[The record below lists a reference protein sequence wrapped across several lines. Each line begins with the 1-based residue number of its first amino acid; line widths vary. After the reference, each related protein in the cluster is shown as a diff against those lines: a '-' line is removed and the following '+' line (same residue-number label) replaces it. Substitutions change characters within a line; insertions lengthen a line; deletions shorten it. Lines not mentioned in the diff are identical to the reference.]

1 MKNEDPKPINEALD
15 SFSGHYRGFSDGLTA
30 RRITELWTAM
40 YGPPAAAHTKKVL
53 FSAGLLTIH
62 VDSDAWKNELM
73 LRRTE
78 IKDRL
83 NAALGRETVRTV
95 FFV

>member
-1 MKNEDPKPINEALD
+1 MKNEDPKPINEALKRFAGC
-15 SFSGHYRGFSDGLTA
+15 SSGLSEGLTA
-30 RRITELWTAM
+30 RRIADLWRAM
-40 YGPPAAAHTKKVL
+40 YAPQAAIHTKKVL
-53 FSAGLLTIH
+53 FSAGMLTIQ

-78 IKDRL
+78 IMERL
-83 NAALGRETVRTV
+83 NAALGHKTVNTV

>member
-1 MKNEDPKPINEALD
+1 M
-15 SFSGHYRGFSDGLTA
+15 
-30 RRITELWTAM
+30 
-40 YGPPAAAHTKKVL
+40 
-53 FSAGLLTIH
+53 LTIQ

-78 IKDRL
+78 IMERL
-83 NAALGRETVRTV
+83 NAALGHKTVNTV